1 MILMILM
8 IMNNILNM
16 TYGIIVHKIKLLK
29 IKMKI
34 IVIVIVIIVIVIII
48 IILNKC
54 EEIKVMI

>member
-34 IVIVIVIIVIVIII
+34 IVKVIIIVIVIVI

-54 EEIKVMI
+54 EEIKEMI

>member
-1 MILMILM
+1 MILM

-34 IVIVIVIIVIVIII
+34 IVKVIIIVIVIVIVIVI

-54 EEIKVMI
+54 EEIKEMI

>member
-8 IMNNILNM
+8 IMNNILNII
-16 TYGIIVHKIKLLK
+16 YGIIVHKIKLLK

-34 IVIVIVIIVIVIII
+34 IVKVIIIVIVI

-54 EEIKVMI
+54 EEIKEMI

>member
-1 MILMILM
+1 MTLM

-16 TYGIIVHKIKLLK
+16 TYGIIMHKIKLLK

-34 IVIVIVIIVIVIII
+34 IVKVIIIVIVI

-54 EEIKVMI
+54 EEIKEMI